1 MDEVN
6 KHGQAIGRKG
16 LESRQRLLDAARQ
29 LIADEP
35 AHKLTAS
42 AVARAAQLASQTFYL
57 YFADIDEIL
66 LTLSREAS
74 EDMSQVHEALSAPW
88 TSQSPASH
96 ARRFIEAFS
105 AYWDRHR
112 AVLSVRN
119 YLADSG
125 HEAFTRL
132 REEAALPL
140 IELLADRIMAG
151 HADGTVVD
159 RRAAFSRSLVIYSA
173 IERMAVRASIIQ
185 AQPRILSLKELQE
198 AEIAILELLFTM
210 DPPASTR

>member
-29 LIADEP
+29 LITDEP

-57 YFADIDEIL
+57 YFTDIDEIL

-74 EDMSQVHEALSAPW
+74 EDMSLVRETLSAPW

-112 AVLSVRN
+112 AVLSMRN

-125 HEAFTRL
+125 HEAFARV

-151 HADGTVVD
+151 HADAVFD

-173 IERMAVRASIIQ
+173 IERMAARASIIQ

-210 DPPASTR
+210 DPPASGR